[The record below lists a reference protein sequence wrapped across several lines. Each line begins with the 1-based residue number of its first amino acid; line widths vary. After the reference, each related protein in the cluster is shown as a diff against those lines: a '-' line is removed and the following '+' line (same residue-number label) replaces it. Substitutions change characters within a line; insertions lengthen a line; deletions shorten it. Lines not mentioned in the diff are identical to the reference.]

1 MKYTQETSM
10 NNFNAWSGAKDTLQ
24 TIREH
29 NKIEDLEYLME
40 ELFQE
45 TTPTETEIND
55 FLWFEDEYIFECL
68 GIEIEQ

>member
-10 NNFNAWSGAKDTLQ
+10 RNFNAWSGGKDTLQ

-29 NKIEDLEYLME
+29 NKIDDLEYLLE

-55 FLWFEDEYIFECL
+55 LLWFEDEYIFECL
-68 GIEIEQ
+68 GIEIE

>member
-68 GIEIEQ
+68 GIEIE